1 MKQPP
6 FPSLKFSFS
15 VLQPAMTLRQHWSY
29 RAAFLST
36 ATAIAFELIAVL
48 LAWSSLPPAVPL
60 WHSRPWGEEQLTHPL
75 WLLVLPAGSA
85 VVFVLNTALASRFVP
100 DHPIFGRILL
110 LTSFFVSVLSL
121 VALINTLLL
130 VL

>member
-1 MKQPP
+1 MKKPP

-15 VLQPAMTLRQHWSY
+15 VLQPAITIRQHWSY

-36 ATAIAFELIAVL
+36 ATAIALGLIAVL
-48 LAWSSLPPAVPL
+48 LSWSSLPPAVPL
-60 WHSRPWGEEQLTHPL
+60 WHSKPWGEEQLAHPL

-85 VVFVLNTALASRFVP
+85 IVFVLNTALASRFVS

-110 LTSFFVSVLSL
+110 ITSFFVSVLSL
-121 VALINTLLL
+121 VSLINTLLL